1 MKRQGKKPAA
11 SPPAEC
17 IRTSIFD
24 VFKIGPGPSSS
35 HTIGPM
41 KAAGRFRE
49 SAAALPAAAQARAT
63 RLEVD
68 LYGSLSA
75 TGKGHGTDRAVAAG
89 LLGMA
94 PETCDVERLAGLL
107 REPSAVYRMELPGAR
122 QGIPFQA
129 ADIRCAGDLPNAPHP
144 NTMILRLA
152 AGAQPLL
159 EMECYSIGGG
169 FVRYRDEP
177 APPQAAPP
185 HPFANMAQLQA
196 CLADTGMP
204 LVDLLLEHEQAVS
217 GRNPAGVWADLD
229 RIIAVM
235 EAAVEHGIQHGGLL
249 PGPIRLARKAPTLY
263 ARARALKNYPD
274 RFLVFLNAY
283 ALAAA
288 EENAAGRRIVTAPTS
303 GSAGVLPG
311 LIYLLRRQMRMPQQ
325 ALREGLLAAAAIALI
340 ARHNASISGA
350 EVGCQGEIGVASAM
364 GAALLAQV
372 YGYAVNFIANAA
384 EIALEH
390 HLGLTCDPIA
400 GYVQIPCIER
410 NAVGA
415 VTSYN
420 AYLLASA
427 GDPQKQKV
435 TLDEV
440 IAAMLQ
446 TGRDMSARYKETA
459 AGGLAVCAVK
469 C

>member
-1 MKRQGKKPAA
+1 MKRRGKNPTAC
-11 SPPAEC
+11 PPASC
-17 IRTSIFD
+17 IKTSIFD

-49 SAAALPAAAQARAT
+49 LAAALPAAALAGAT
-63 RLEVD
+63 RLDVE

-94 PETCDVERLAGLL
+94 PETCDIECLAGLL
-107 REPSAVYRMELPGAR
+107 RDPSAVYRMELPGR
-122 QGIPFQA
+122 QGGVSFQA
-129 ADIRCAGDLPNAPHP
+129 SDIRCAGERPNAPHP
-144 NTMILRLA
+144 NTMILRLY
-152 AGAQPLL
+152 AGGKIIL
-159 EMECYSIGGG
+159 EMECYSVGGG
-169 FVRYRDEP
+169 FVRYRNEPEPPRP
-177 APPQAAPP
+177 APP
-185 HPFANMAQLQA
+185 HRFRNMEQLQA
-196 CLADTGMP
+196 QLAATGMP
-204 LVDLLLEHEQAVS
+204 LAELMLEHEQAVS
-217 GRNPAGVWADLD
+217 GRNPAAVWSEMDGV
-229 RIIAVM
+229 IAVM
-235 EAAVEHGIQHGGLL
+235 EDAVEHGIQHGGLL

-263 ARARALKNYPD
+263 SRARALKNYPD

-288 EENAAGRRIVTAPTS
+288 EENADGRRIVTAPTS

-325 ALREGLLAAAAIALI
+325 ALREGLLAAAAIAFI

-372 YGYAVNFIANAA
+372 YGYSINFIANAA

-390 HLGLTCDPIA
+390 HLGLTCDPIG

-410 NAVGA
+410 NAMGA

-427 GDPQKQKV
+427 GDPQKQKI

-446 TGRDMSARYKETA
+446 TGRDMPACYKETA

>member
-1 MKRQGKKPAA
+1 MPRPRHNAPAA
-11 SPPAEC
+11 PW
-17 IRTSIFD
+17 ITTSIFD

-41 KAAGRFRE
+41 KAAGRFRAR
-49 SAAALPAAAQARAT
+49 AADLPAAELARAT

-68 LYGSLSA
+68 LFGSLSA

-89 LLGMA
+89 LLGMV
-94 PETCDVERLAGLL
+94 PETCEIDQVSALL
-107 REPSAVYRMELPGAR
+107 QDPAAVYHMEFPGLKTR
-122 QGIPFQA
+122 IPFRA
-129 ADIRCAGDLPNAPHP
+129 ADIRCAGDRPAAPHP
-144 NTMILRLA
+144 NTMILRLG
-152 AGAQPLL
+152 AGARTIL
-159 EMECYSIGGG
+159 EMECYSVGGG
-169 FVRYRDEP
+169 FVRYKDEP
-177 APPQAAPP
+177 AAPRPAPP
-185 HPFANMAQLQA
+185 YPFGNMAQLQA
-196 CLADTGMP
+196 RLAETGMP
-204 LVDLLLEHEQAVS
+204 LVDLMLTHEKAVS
-217 GRNPAGVWADLD
+217 GRDTAATWADLD
-229 RIIAVM
+229 RILEVM
-235 EAAVEHGIQHGGLL
+235 EAAVEAGIQHGGLL

-288 EENAAGRRIVTAPTS
+288 EENAAGRRVVTAPTS

-311 LIYLLRRQMRMPQQ
+311 LIYLLKHQIRLPQQ
-325 ALREGLLAAAAIALI
+325 ALREGLLAAAAVAFIAK
-340 ARHNASISGA
+340 HNASISGA

-372 YGYAVNFIANAA
+372 YGYSINFIANAA

-390 HLGLTCDPIA
+390 HLGLTCDPIG

-427 GDPQKQKV
+427 GDPQKQKIS
-435 TLDEV
+435 LDEV

-446 TGRDMSARYKETA
+446 TGRDMSLRYKETA
-459 AGGLAVCAVK
+459 TGGLAVCAAK